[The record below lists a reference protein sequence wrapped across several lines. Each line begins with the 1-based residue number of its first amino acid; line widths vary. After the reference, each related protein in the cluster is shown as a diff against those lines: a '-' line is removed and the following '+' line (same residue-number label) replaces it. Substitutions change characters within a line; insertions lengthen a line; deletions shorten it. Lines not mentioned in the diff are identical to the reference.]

1 MTRAAL
7 FLSLCLPTFSQDAPD
22 DLLRTLPTAGVAVQI
37 GWDEASPAIRR
48 AEQGGWLVH
57 VLVADEGKAGAARQR
72 LEGRGL
78 YGRVSVEAWTAAT
91 LPYPDNL
98 VNLLVVHDAAVPEAE
113 LRRVVAPGGGLWA

>member
-7 FLSLCLPTFSQDAPD
+7 FLSLCLPVFAQDAPD
-22 DLLRTLPTAGVAVQI
+22 DLLRSLPAAGVAVQI

-57 VLVADEGKAGAARQR
+57 VLVADEGKAAAARQR

-78 YGRVSVEAWTAAT
+78 YGRVSVEVLTAPMSRSFAT
-91 LPYPDNL
+91 NAASYPFS
-98 VNLLVVHDAAVPEAE
+98 HSSIF
-113 LRRVVAPGGGLWA
+113 RVSSD